1 MRAVEHELDNRWACL
16 DVVMANAGIAGP
28 TSYVE
33 DVTLEDWK
41 HCIAVNLDGAF
52 LACRYAARRMKQQG
66 SGVDLHSP
74 LQQPGCLAIRVVRLM
89 LRQNG
94 ALSG

>member
-1 MRAVEHELDNRWACL
+1 MRAVEHELDNRWGSL

-41 HCIAVNLDGAF
+41 HCIAVNLMRLRPAG
-52 LACRYAARRMKQQG
+52 M
-66 SGVDLHSP
+66 
-74 LQQPGCLAIRVVRLM
+74 QPAG
-89 LRQNG
+89 
-94 ALSG
+94 